1 MIAGLR
7 WSKIVTKTQD
17 ASQVREL
24 QDSELGQV
32 SGGLVVPSIIGILV
46 GPLDPGPISV
56 KEPAPAKHWFNGG

>member
-1 MIAGLR
+1 M
-7 WSKIVTKTQD
+7 TKTQD

-32 SGGLVVPSIIGILV
+32 SGGLVVPSIIGILI

>member
-1 MIAGLR
+1 MA
-7 WSKIVTKTQD
+7 KTQD

-32 SGGLVVPSIIGILV
+32 SGGLVVPSIIGILI

>member
-1 MIAGLR
+1 M
-7 WSKIVTKTQD
+7 TKTQD

-32 SGGLVVPSIIGILV
+32 SGGLVVPSIIGILI

-56 KEPAPAKHWFNGG
+56 NEPAPAKHWFNGG